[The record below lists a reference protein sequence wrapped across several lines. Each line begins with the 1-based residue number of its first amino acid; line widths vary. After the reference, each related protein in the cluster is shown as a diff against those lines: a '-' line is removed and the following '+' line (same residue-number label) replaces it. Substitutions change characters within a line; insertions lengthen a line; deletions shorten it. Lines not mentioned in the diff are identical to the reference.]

1 MLQPKILDKKPKE
14 LREEQRK
21 KMKVINN
28 KYLNELQRE
37 AEDLPEENVL
47 KRNLQQFY
55 DEEQDQREKME
66 ETYFVRH
73 QPTRKEK
80 KIIKDKLKKS
90 TQREGLSDFTELNN
104 LKGIFGSNEQQGGK
118 KDFKKN
124 KRMVDKR
131 NGDKGKKLRKFRK

>member
-21 KMKVINN
+21 KLKVVQN

-37 AEDLPEENVL
+37 AEDLPEEKVL
-47 KRNLQQFY
+47 KKNLKNFY
-55 DEEQDQREKME
+55 DEHQDQREKME

-80 KIIKDKLKKS
+80 KFIKDKLKKS
-90 TQREGLSDFTELNN
+90 AQGEGVGDFTELNN
-104 LKGIFGSNEQQGGK
+104 LKSIFGGNDQQKGQKEFRKGK
-118 KDFKKN
+118 GAI
-124 KRMVDKR
+124 RHQ
-131 NGDKGKKLRKFRK
+131 NGDKAKKLKKFRK